1 MNFADKINHS
11 VFRIIAE
18 SAKQI
23 NVPAYVVGGFV
34 RDIVLKRSSKDIDI
48 VCVGSGI
55 ELAKKVAENTK
66 SSEVSIFKNF
76 GTAMVKVGEWD
87 LEFVGARKES
97 YDRGSRK
104 PVVEN
109 GTLEDD
115 QNRRDFTIN
124 AMAISL
130 MEESYG
136 ELIDPFDGMKDL
148 RRMVVKTPLD
158 PKITFD
164 DDPLRM
170 MRAIR
175 FASQLTFDIAP
186 ETFDAIADYSDR
198 IKIVSFER
206 ITDELNK
213 IILSRKPSYG
223 FKLLYHANLLQ
234 TIFPELLELK
244 GTETKNGMSHKDNF
258 YHTLQVLDNICET
271 TDDLWVRWSAI
282 LHDIAKPATKRFNNK
297 VGWTFHGHE
306 DKGARM
312 VPNIF
317 RKMKL
322 PLNEKMK
329 LVQKLVKLHL
339 RPIALVKENI
349 TDTAIRRL
357 LFEAGNDIE
366 DLMKLCRA
374 DITSKNDTKVKKY
387 IANFDRLEKRI
398 VQVEARDQMRNFQ
411 PVITGEIIMETFEM
425 KPSREVGEIK
435 LAIREAILDGK
446 IKNEY
451 DEAFNYMVRV
461 AEKKGFTKRIKN

>member
-1 MNFADKINHS
+1 
-11 VFRIIAE
+11 
-18 SAKQI
+18 
-23 NVPAYVVGGFV
+23 
-34 RDIVLKRSSKDIDI
+34 
-48 VCVGSGI
+48 
-55 ELAKKVAENTK
+55 
-66 SSEVSIFKNF
+66 
-76 GTAMVKVGEWD
+76 
-87 LEFVGARKES
+87 
-97 YDRGSRK
+97 
-104 PVVEN
+104 
-109 GTLEDD
+109 
-115 QNRRDFTIN
+115 
-124 AMAISL
+124 
-130 MEESYG
+130 
-136 ELIDPFDGMKDL
+136 
-148 RRMVVKTPLD
+148 
-158 PKITFD
+158 
-164 DDPLRM
+164 
-170 MRAIR
+170 
-175 FASQLTFDIAP
+175 
-186 ETFDAIADYSDR
+186 
-198 IKIVSFER
+198 
-206 ITDELNK
+206 
-213 IILSRKPSYG
+213 
-223 FKLLYHANLLQ
+223 LQ